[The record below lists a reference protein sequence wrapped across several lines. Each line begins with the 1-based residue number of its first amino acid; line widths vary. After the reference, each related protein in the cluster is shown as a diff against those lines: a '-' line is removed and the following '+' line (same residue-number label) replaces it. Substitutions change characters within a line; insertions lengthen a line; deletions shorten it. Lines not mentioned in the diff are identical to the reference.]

1 MKMKR
6 SIIIVLSLLLSICA
20 SGQIVYTPTPLPKNY
35 TPPKIPDIVF
45 PPFVQQQVPKQPV
58 PTKEEMFKSAK
69 LYHNGSL
76 IKIQGYGLT
85 CKLPWEVTQR
95 WCIA

>member
-1 MKMKR
+1 MKR
-6 SIIIVLSLLLSICA
+6 SIFIVFSLFLSIYA

-35 TPPKIPDIVF
+35 APLEIPNIDF
-45 PPFVQQQVPKQPV
+45 FPFVQQQVPKQTV

-76 IKIQGYGLT
+76 IKIQNYDKDHNL
-85 CKLPWEVTQR
+85 KSLKSVSLR
-95 WCIA
+95 